1 MGREELLAL
10 PGIGSSIV
18 KRLLK
23 VGINETGILAEI
35 DMRELL
41 SLGLVAPNIRRAIS
55 AAVLPGKGEK

>member
-10 PGIGSSIV
+10 PGIGSYSV

-23 VGINETGILAEI
+23 VGINETGILAET

-41 SLGLVAPNIRRAIS
+41 SLGLVAPSIRRAIS